1 MKKDE
6 LITLWQDGNDRMFR
20 DEKTD
25 KDMITKYLNE
35 KTLKGSRSIN
45 FNLIF
50 YGMIQVA
57 NIILLSMNLAGYMNN
72 SAMIWIMIPQLAIT
86 IGILAFGMDIY
97 YKLREINNY
106 SDSLQSLIN
115 RQLWFYRRPY
125 EVWLVLASVSAII
138 LMTNVNLYI
147 DNDNGSYVI
156 NNRIMFV
163 GVTLGALLFIYGTQK
178 ITSLFGLRNLKA
190 YLADLQR
197 GTLDQSER
205 RERSRRKFM
214 WLWVVIFLLLSA
226 SLVFGLLAAI
236 R

>member
-20 DEKTD
+20 KEETD

-57 NIILLSMNLAGYMNN
+57 NIILLSMNLVGYMNN
-72 SAMIWIMIPQLAIT
+72 SSMIWIMIPQLAIT

-106 SDSLQSLIN
+106 TDSLQSLIN
-115 RQLWFYRRPY
+115 KQLWFYRRPY
-125 EVWLVLASVSAII
+125 EVWLILASVSAII

-178 ITSLFGLRNLKA
+178 IASLFGLRNLKA

-205 RERSRRKFM
+205 RERSRRQFL

-226 SLVFGLLAAI
+226 SLVFGILAAV